1 MYSNMVST
9 WWQQRY
15 RPIVPLEARMLQ
27 IQTKHQIDRRLI
39 DEYVYAQQESYV
51 ANLSQYDPGLIKAVE
66 TNYRERDWSYNGGA
80 REWCNDKMHIT
91 FKGAF

>member
-1 MYSNMVST
+1 MYSNMVSA

-39 DEYVYAQQESYV
+39 DEYVYAQ
-51 ANLSQYDPGLIKAVE
+51 
-66 TNYRERDWSYNGGA
+66 
-80 REWCNDKMHIT
+80 
-91 FKGAF
+91 